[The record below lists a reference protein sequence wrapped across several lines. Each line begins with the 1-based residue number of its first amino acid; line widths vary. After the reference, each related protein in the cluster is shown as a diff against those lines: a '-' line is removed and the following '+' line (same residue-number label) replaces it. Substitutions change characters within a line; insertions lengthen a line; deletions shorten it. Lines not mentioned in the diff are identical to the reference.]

1 METKLVHSTTIK
13 TSQDLFDVFA
23 QNNSIIIADQVFDS
37 ISQLRSAND
46 NVNREEYWHIRQELN
61 RLCNLIIE

>member
-13 TSQDLFDVFA
+13 TSQDLFDAFA

>member
-23 QNNSIIIADQVFDS
+23 QNKSIIIADQVFDS

>member
-1 METKLVHSTTIK
+1 MTTIISSSNIV
-13 TSQDLFDVFA
+13 TSEDLFRTFA
-23 QNNSIIIADQVFDS
+23 DNNSIIIADQVFDS